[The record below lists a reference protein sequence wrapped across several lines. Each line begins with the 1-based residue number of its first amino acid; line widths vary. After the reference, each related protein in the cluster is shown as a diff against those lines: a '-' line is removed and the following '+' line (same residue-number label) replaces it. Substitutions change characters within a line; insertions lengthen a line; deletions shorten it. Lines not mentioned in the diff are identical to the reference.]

1 MKPGRNSFQKSKS
14 MTSAETIKE
23 ITRNHLLKNGGVA
36 LGQCLTAVGWVGGTV
51 PEMREEDGLVE
62 LSMADVAGGGIAVG
76 YALAGKRPIY
86 IVRYQGFQWF
96 NAAHVANYAAKSK
109 DLWGIPCPIF
119 VRSIG
124 MDGAIGPV
132 AGGSHHGMFHRMPGI
147 KIVAPMTP
155 KEYQEAWDYFMA
167 HDDPMY
173 VSEHRTSFKIDYEME
188 NIIEKDADITLFPI
202 SSTRINAREAVK
214 MLAREGIKCNI
225 VHLLWLKPFL
235 ISDAMKQALVNS
247 KHGGI
252 VLDGD
257 FQNGVAKNLAYDLMH
272 ATKSTV
278 RVLALEE
285 RAAGFAPQLDNLPPT
300 PERIANFVKSL
311 IK

>member
-1 MKPGRNSFQKSKS
+1 MN
-14 MTSAETIKE
+14 SAETIKE
-23 ITRNHLLKNGGVA
+23 ITRRHLLKNRGVA

-51 PEMREEDGLVE
+51 PELREEDGLVE

-109 DLWGIPCPIF
+109 DMWGIPCPIF

-132 AGGSHHGMFHRMPGI
+132 AGGSHHGMFHRMPGV
-147 KIVAPMTP
+147 KIIAPMTP
-155 KEYQEAWDYFMA
+155 KEYQEAWDYFMG
-167 HDDPMY
+167 HDDPVY
-173 VSEHRTSFKIDYEME
+173 VSEHRTSFKIDYEFE
-188 NIIEKDADITLFPI
+188 PLIQEHADVTLFPI
-202 SSTRINAREAVK
+202 SSTRTNAREAAKV
-214 MLAREGIKCNI
+214 LGEEGIKCNI
-225 VHLLWLKPFL
+225 VDLVWLKPFAVT
-235 ISDAMKQALVNS
+235 DMMKGALLNS
-247 KHGGI
+247 KYGGL

-257 FQNGVAKNLAYDLMH
+257 FENGVAKNLAYDMMH

-278 RVLALEE
+278 HVLALEE
-285 RAAGFAPQLDNLPPT
+285 RAAGFAPQCDNLPPT
-300 PERIANFVKSL
+300 PKRIVSKVKEIMSHWS
-311 IK
+311 